1 MSSDFKKYA
10 IYTEKSKLS
19 IESVKRTI
27 LSAKEIG
34 GLEVEAWKGHD
45 RYECKDL
52 RKKYPFKILDK
63 KEIWDRFC
71 YFESTI
77 ACFFSHFSLWK
88 KCVETKEKIMI
99 MEHDTIFTDRYVDF
113 DFEGVI
119 TIGKP
124 LWGVGPNNDIRELVD
139 QKGDVELLKWDCS
152 CTELPFLEHSPYDCS
167 NFKCNSWCLKG
178 AHAYIIT
185 PITAEKLIAKSYDL
199 GIVPA
204 DNHINRYNIEIAE
217 TQPSFAYQ
225 DARFSLVTRH
235 ISMMEDKGL
244 NINYQEDWVEGE
256 EAWEHENR

>member
-1 MSSDFKKYA
+1 MSTNFKKYA
-10 IYTEKSKLS
+10 IYVEKSKLS

-45 RYECKDL
+45 KYEFKEL

-63 KEIWDRFC
+63 KEIWDKFC

-119 TIGKP
+119 TIGKA
-124 LWGVGPNNDIRELVD
+124 LWGVGPNKDIRELVD
-139 QKGDVELLKWDCS
+139 KKDDVDLLRWDCS
-152 CTELPFLEHSPYDCS
+152 CRELPFLEHSPYDCS

-185 PITAEKLIAKSYDL
+185 PMTAEKLIEKSYEL

-225 DARFSLVTRH
+225 DSRFSLVSRH
-235 ISMMEDKGL
+235 KSTDNGL
-244 NINYQEDWVEGE
+244 HINYQEDWVEGE
-256 EAWEHENR
+256 EAWEYE